1 MENVTKTTSLRS
13 RLISPAVSIAPATL
27 AVIIQLAAILLLFLC
42 TQFIGHLFSFSF
54 PLLILVITQATFAVV
69 LCITAK
75 MASWWRWIHGVFPF
89 ALWLMFQS
97 SLPNE
102 LYLFGFLISLSVF
115 WTTFRSQVPFFPSRP
130 IVWKKVAQLI
140 PQQRAVSMIDIGS
153 GLGDLSMAIARM
165 RPNSRIEGIEVAP
178 LPWLI
183 SRLRAALSRSRANF
197 KLGDYYTLDFADYDV
212 VFAYLSPAAMPK
224 LYQKAQLEMQVGGF
238 LVSYEFEIPGVEPT
252 FIMQQPGNTPDIY
265 VWKM

>member
-1 MENVTKTTSLRS
+1 MKPTTKTISHRS
-13 RLISPAVSIAPATL
+13 RFILPAVTIAPASL
-27 AVIIQLAAILLLFLC
+27 AIIIQLAALILLFLC
-42 TQFIGHLFSFSF
+42 TQVVGHYFDFHF
-54 PLLILVITQATFAVV
+54 PLSVLVLMQAVLAVV
-69 LCITAK
+69 LCRMAN
-75 MASWWRWIHGVFPF
+75 MASWWRWIHGTFPF
-89 ALWLMFQS
+89 ALWLMS
-97 SLPNE
+97 MTALPSE
-102 LYLFGFLISLSVF
+102 LYLFGFLISLGVF

-140 PQQRAVSMIDIGS
+140 PHKKHVRMIDIGS

-183 SRLRAALSRSRANF
+183 SRVRAALSRSRAQF
-197 KLGDYYTLDFADYDV
+197 TLGDYYTLDFANYDI

-224 LYQKAQLEMQVGGF
+224 LYQKAQPEMQAGSF

-252 FIMQQPGNTPDIY
+252 FVMEQPGNTPDIY